1 MLDDRL
7 VQKFKDIVGGE
18 YVLTS
23 DMERTLYSY
32 DAYLVPSLPDLVVVP
47 ANTDEV
53 SRVVGL
59 AHESGLAVTSRGAGT
74 SLTGGP
80 VPLKGGVV
88 LHFSRMNKIL
98 DIDVANRTATVEP
111 GVVTLDLQNAVAA
124 KGLQYAPDPAS
135 QKTSTL
141 GGNAG
146 ENAGG
151 PHCLKY
157 GVTTNHIL
165 GIEAVLYDG
174 TVVDIGGPAMEMP
187 GLDLVGVLVGS
198 EGTLAVTTK
207 LILKLI
213 PQPEAI
219 KTMLAIFGSIN
230 DASNTVS
237 AIIADGIV
245 PATLEMM
252 DNTVIKAVEES
263 MKAGFPLDAA
273 AVLII
278 ELDGLKDGFARLSAR
293 IQEICEK
300 NKVTELKVAQSAEE
314 RMALWAGRKGA
325 FGAISRLRPSYLVAD
340 GTVPRTKLPEVLNKV
355 MELGREYGLQIGNV
369 FHAGDGNL
377 HPLILFDS
385 RDPEETAKVNEVGSK
400 ILKICAEAGGT
411 ISGEHGIG
419 FEKLHEMSFIFN
431 DADIAFMRKMK
442 EAWDPANRLNPG
454 KILPEAAQ

>member
-1 MLDDRL
+1 
-7 VQKFKDIVGGE
+7 
-18 YVLTS
+18 VLTS
-23 DMERTLYSY
+23 KMERTLYSY
-32 DAYLVPSLPDLVVVP
+32 DAYLVPSLPDVVVLP
-47 ANTDEV
+47 ACTKEV
-53 SRVVGL
+53 SQVVKVANEHDLAITSPWGRHQPDRRASAPKGRGGDPL
-59 AHESGLAVTSRGAGT
+59 FAHEQNPGYRCGEPHRHGTARGNHPGSAERGCGQGFAVR
-74 SLTGGP
+74 
-80 VPLKGGVV
+80 
-88 LHFSRMNKIL
+88 
-98 DIDVANRTATVEP
+98 
-111 GVVTLDLQNAVAA
+111 
-124 KGLQYAPDPAS
+124 PDPAS

-165 GIEAVLYDG
+165 GMEVVLHDG
-174 TVVDIGGPAMEMP
+174 SIMNVGGPAAMEMP
-187 GLDLVGVLVGS
+187 GLDLTGVLVGS

-207 LILKLI
+207 LTLKLI

-219 KTMLAIFGSIN
+219 KTMLAIFSTIG

-252 DNTVIKAVEES
+252 DNTVIQAVEGS

-278 ELDGLKDGFARLSAR
+278 ELDGLKDGFERLSKR
-293 IQEICEK
+293 IQDICDE
-300 NKVTELKVAQSAEE
+300 NNVTEVKVAQSNEE

-340 GTVPRTKLPEVLNKV
+340 GTVPRTKLPEVLGKV
-355 MELGREYGLQIGNV
+355 MELGEKYNLRIGNV

-385 RDPEETAKVNEVGSK
+385 RDPEETERVNKVGSE

-419 FEKLHEMSFIFN
+419 FEKLHEMSFIFSG
-431 DADIAFMRKMK
+431 DDIEYMRRIKH
-442 EAWDPANRLNPG
+442 AWDPENRLNPG
-454 KILPEAAQ
+454 KILPEAVQ